1 MRGDPSKKGKPKN
14 EPEPLAGDIVAP
26 DWVTGKS
33 LEKWADVVPKLQGMR
48 VITPADVDAVA
59 QYCVMH
65 EQWVR
70 YLDQVRR
77 GLDVL
82 VIRDK
87 DGKVKYMQASPAA
100 TMFVKLQAAMLKI
113 AREFGLTPSSRV
125 GMEVAN
131 ANKEIDPLDEF
142 LRASS

>member
-14 EPEPLAGDIVAP
+14 EPEPLPGELIP
-26 DWVTGKS
+26 PEWVTGKA
-33 LEKWADVVPKLQGMR
+33 LEKWHDVVPKLQGMR
-48 VITPADVDAVA
+48 VITPVDVDIIA
-59 QYCVMH
+59 QYCVMY
-65 EQWVR
+65 EQWLR
-70 YLDQVRR
+70 YLEQVRR

-87 DGKVKYMQASPAA
+87 DGKVKYMQAAPAA
-100 TMFVKLQAAMLKI
+100 TMFMKLQAAMLKI

-125 GMEVAN
+125 GLEVNN
-131 ANKEIDPLDEF
+131 APEIDPLDAF

>member
-1 MRGDPSKKGKPKN
+1 MRGDPSKKGTPKN
-14 EPEPLAGDIVAP
+14 EPEPLAGELIPPEWIV
-26 DWVTGKS
+26 GKA
-33 LEKWADVVPKLQGMR
+33 LEKWHDVVPKLAGLR
-48 VITPADVDAVA
+48 VITPADVDAIA
-59 QYCVMH
+59 QYCALY
-65 EQWVR
+65 EQWLR

-125 GMEVAN
+125 GMETTSDK
-131 ANKEIDPLDEF
+131 KEADPLDEF
-142 LRASS
+142 LRA